1 MRSVHGLK
9 YIGDLSTSVSVK
21 NDVKKNNDADS
32 VCFFSCIHNQ
42 LKTRVNE
49 TKIKKKRIL
58 QLQKIQID
66 KGGLERLEKRRWKE
80 LLYRYIYKPLAHT

>member
-9 YIGDLSTSVSVK
+9 YKGDLSTSVSVK
-21 NDVKKNNDADS
+21 NDIKKRGL
-32 VCFFSCIHNQ
+32 CFVFSCIHNQ
-42 LKTRVNE
+42 LKMRVSE
-49 TKIKKKRIL
+49 TKIKKKSIL

-80 LLYRYIYKPLAHT
+80 LLYRYIYKPLAIPEA